1 MTPHAAVFLSKGAGA
16 LADADA
22 QRAEERLA
30 AALRSSGYD
39 PAVVRLGGG
48 EIENAARRAA
58 DDGADVVIVCGGD
71 GSVAAAASALVGRS
85 TPLAILPMG
94 TRNHFARDLALPL
107 DGEEAARALRQSAV
121 RAVDVGEVNG
131 RVFINNASMG
141 AYPRLVELRTQDEA
155 HNGASRLA
163 ATVRAG
169 WRVMRRPP
177 TLHVRLATDEADETL
192 STNLIFVGN
201 NAYETTLPELGRR
214 PSLTAGELAVVY
226 ATSTSRSA
234 MLAGFVHTLS
244 RGANNSAALSEVR
257 AAAVTV
263 TTRHRR
269 VNVALDGEVVCLR
282 PPLRFVSRPGALR
295 LLVPAEGSGDGDP

>member
-1 MTPHAAVFLSKGAGA
+1 MTTHAAVLLSKGAGA
-16 LADADA
+16 LADEGAE
-22 QRAEERLA
+22 RTEERLVE
-30 AALRSSGYD
+30 ALRTSGYD
-39 PAVVRLGGG
+39 PDVVRLEGG

-58 DDGADVVIVCGGD
+58 DEGADVVIACGGD
-71 GSVAAAASALVGRS
+71 GSVAAAAASALVGRS

-107 DGEEAARALRQSAV
+107 DGEEAAHALRQSAV

-201 NAYETTLPELGRR
+201 NAYETTLPELGR
-214 PSLTAGELAVVY
+214 
-226 ATSTSRSA
+226 
-234 MLAGFVHTLS
+234 
-244 RGANNSAALSEVR
+244 
-257 AAAVTV
+257 
-263 TTRHRR
+263 
-269 VNVALDGEVVCLR
+269 
-282 PPLRFVSRPGALR
+282 
-295 LLVPAEGSGDGDP
+295 

>member
-1 MTPHAAVFLSKGAGA
+1 MTPHAVVFLSKGAGA

-58 DDGADVVIVCGGD
+58 DEGADVVIVCGGD
-71 GSVAAAASALVGRS
+71 GS
-85 TPLAILPMG
+85 
-94 TRNHFARDLALPL
+94 
-107 DGEEAARALRQSAV
+107 
-121 RAVDVGEVNG
+121 AVDVGEVNG

-169 WRVMRRPP
+169 
-177 TLHVRLATDEADETL
+177 
-192 STNLIFVGN
+192 
-201 NAYETTLPELGRR
+201 
-214 PSLTAGELAVVY
+214 
-226 ATSTSRSA
+226 
-234 MLAGFVHTLS
+234 
-244 RGANNSAALSEVR
+244 
-257 AAAVTV
+257 
-263 TTRHRR
+263 
-269 VNVALDGEVVCLR
+269 
-282 PPLRFVSRPGALR
+282 
-295 LLVPAEGSGDGDP
+295 

>member
-1 MTPHAAVFLSKGAGA
+1 MNTRPLTSPTSTARTALWRRARAASSPSRGRARSRAKWLRVPIGRMARGVDRPTR
-16 LADADA
+16 ADA
-22 QRAEERLA
+22 A
-30 AALRSSGYD
+30 A
-39 PAVVRLGGG
+39 
-48 EIENAARRAA
+48 
-58 DDGADVVIVCGGD
+58 
-71 GSVAAAASALVGRS
+71 ALVGRS

-177 TLHVRLATDEADETL
+177 TLHVRL
-192 STNLIFVGN
+192 
-201 NAYETTLPELGRR
+201 
-214 PSLTAGELAVVY
+214 
-226 ATSTSRSA
+226 
-234 MLAGFVHTLS
+234 
-244 RGANNSAALSEVR
+244 
-257 AAAVTV
+257 
-263 TTRHRR
+263 
-269 VNVALDGEVVCLR
+269 
-282 PPLRFVSRPGALR
+282 
-295 LLVPAEGSGDGDP
+295 